1 MDANVVAQKNPAIG
15 WDITVSVKAGSGE
28 AISAVEVFVNGL
40 SRWSENFNP
49 PTSQLQKLLTQQG
62 QYPGDNKAEVR
73 VTDSKGRQ
81 TSTYNEWS

>member
-1 MDANVVAQKNPAIG
+1 
-15 WDITVSVKAGSGE
+15 
-28 AISAVEVFVNGL
+28 
-40 SRWSENFNP
+40 
-49 PTSQLQKLLTQQG
+49 LQKLLTQQG